1 MKQSKPAKVIKMT
14 NRITTKDLHIEIE
27 QIKNNHLAHMAEDID
42 TLKTDIKDNRKFF
55 QDRLDR
61 LDNRIWWV
69 LGLSVTTMITVVAST
84 MVS

>member
-1 MKQSKPAKVIKMT
+1 MQTKQARVVDMDK
-14 NRITTKDLHIEIE
+14 RITTKDLHYEIE
-27 QIKNNHLAHMAEDID
+27 QIKNNHLQHMSEDID
-42 TLKTDIKDNRKFF
+42 DLKEAVKENRTFF

-69 LGLSVTTMITVVAST
+69 LGLSVTTMITVIAGT